1 MFNKLDMIVQNII
14 LQSGCLQE
22 LLSFLCALAE
32 GKIDIPI
39 NFQSKC
45 IFIIGDGSKRMFP
58 KSKLGFFS

>member
-1 MFNKLDMIVQNII
+1 MFNKLAMIVQNII

-22 LLSFLCALAE
+22 LQSFFMCLAE
-32 GKIDIPI
+32 EKIEIPI